1 MSRSQAVSPP
11 GPVRTMAD
19 LFAVAHAMEAD
30 AVAYYTRVAGD
41 VRAQGSDALAR
52 LFERLAAIESGHVDV
67 ITTWSA
73 EAGAAPP
80 AQTPLPWPVPG
91 MFDAPADEVGQSR
104 LLTPYRALAA
114 AVRQEERSF
123 AFWTYVA
130 ATAPSDDVRAAA
142 ERMAH
147 EELDHVALLR
157 RERRTAFHQARDPRA
172 ASLRTLRI
180 GDLAA
185 RERSLADLLDASDAG
200 DGRLASLAAEARAN
214 AARLDR
220 VVETE
225 LQLALEGEAD
235 AQDPVAVAEVLVEA
249 YLATAD
255 LAADAELVATAQSLA
270 ATAITRL
277 AALRAW
283 WAAGS
288 DGRPGAGG

>member
-1 MSRSQAVSPP
+1 MSRPQAVPP
-11 GPVRTMAD
+11 PAPVRTMAD

-30 AVAYYTRVAGD
+30 AVAYYTRVAAD
-41 VRAQGSDALAR
+41 LRAQGSDTLAR
-52 LFERLAAIESGHVDV
+52 LFERLATIESGHVDL

-73 EAGAAPP
+73 EAGGTPP

-91 MFDAPADEVGQSR
+91 MFDAPAEEVGQSR
-104 LLTPYRALAA
+104 LMTPYRALAA

-130 ATAPSDDVRAAA
+130 ATAPRDDVRAAA

-157 RERRTAFHQARDPRA
+157 RERRTAFHRARGPGP
-172 ASLRTLRI
+172 ASLRTLRV

-185 RERSLADLLDASDAG
+185 RERTLADLLDAADAG
-200 DGRLASLAAEARAN
+200 DRRLGALAAEARAN

-220 VVETE
+220 AGETE

-235 AQDPVAVAEVLVEA
+235 ARDPVAAAEVLVEA

-255 LAADAELVATAQSLA
+255 LAADAALVATAQGLA

-277 AALRAW
+277 AALRAATPPGTRDGP
-283 WAAGS
+283 AA
-288 DGRPGAGG
+288 DG